1 MDVIETVAEPVGQKE
16 VDHQFALLDWAR
28 TRIDGIVNR
37 GAPADR
43 IDALIEVLAHFCR
56 DYFGYQER
64 LLGNS
69 TLHLMDLA
77 ERKVT
82 HAEFQ
87 QRLAQLYTNAIGG
100 DPTLPGKL
108 NALCQ
113 ELWLDVQTR
122 RDDFSALAERPDT
135 TPQPRGKARPDS
147 AALRAILR
155 FNS

>member
-1 MDVIETVAEPVGQKE
+1 MDAIAKPAEPVGLKE
-16 VDHQFALLDWAR
+16 VDRQFELLDWAR
-28 TRIDGIVNR
+28 TRIDGIANH

-69 TLHLMDLA
+69 TVHLVELA

-87 QRLAQLYTNAIGG
+87 QRLAHLYTNAIGG
-100 DPTLPGKL
+100 DPNLPRLL
-108 NALCQ
+108 NALCH

-122 RDDFSALAERPDT
+122 RDEFAALAERPDT
-135 TPQPRGKARPDS
+135 TPPPRGKVRTDS

>member
-1 MDVIETVAEPVGQKE
+1 ME
-16 VDHQFALLDWAR
+16 F
-28 TRIDGIVNR
+28 
-37 GAPADR
+37 
-43 IDALIEVLAHFCR
+43 LAHFTR

-69 TLHLMDLA
+69 TLHVEQLA
-77 ERKVT
+77 ERKAT

-87 QRLAQLYTNAIGG
+87 RRIARLYADAVGG
-100 DPTLPGKL
+100 DPTLPRRL
-108 NALCQ
+108 NAICQ

-122 RDDFSALAERPDT
+122 RDEFSALAERPDT
-135 TPQPRGKARPDS
+135 TPQPRSKARPDS

>member
-1 MDVIETVAEPVGQKE
+1 MDAIAKVAEPVGQKE
-16 VDHQFALLDWAR
+16 VDRQLALLDWAR
-28 TRIDGIVNR
+28 TRIDGIANR

-43 IDALIEVLAHFCR
+43 IDALMEFLAHFTR

-69 TLHLMDLA
+69 TLHVEQLA
-77 ERKVT
+77 ERKAT

-87 QRLAQLYTNAIGG
+87 HRLARLYTDAIGG
-100 DPTLPGKL
+100 DPTLPKRL
-108 NALCQ
+108 NAICQ

-122 RDDFSALAERPDT
+122 RDEFSALAERPDT
-135 TPQPRGKARPDS
+135 TPQPRSKARPDS

>member
-1 MDVIETVAEPVGQKE
+1 MDTIDKVAEPVGTKE
-16 VDHQFALLDWAR
+16 ADRQFALLDWAR
-28 TRIDGIVNR
+28 TRIDGIANR

-43 IDALIEVLAHFCR
+43 LDALMEFLAHFAR

-64 LLGNS
+64 LLGSS
-69 TLHLMDLA
+69 TLHVELLA
-77 ERKVT
+77 ERKAT

-87 QRLAQLYTNAIGG
+87 HRLAQLYADAIGG
-100 DPTLPGKL
+100 DPALPRRL

-122 RDDFSALAERPDT
+122 RDEFSELAARPDT
-135 TPQPRGKARPDS
+135 TPQPRSQLRPDS